1 MRSKILAV
9 ALILAAPAALAQGMM
24 PLGPVTPNAYGPGIH
39 SDGTGRAFDY
49 RTQQGQQVPGFTGV
63 KPNVFGPN
71 TGMDAYGRPVNP
83 QQRW

>member
-1 MRSKILAV
+1 MLKIV
-9 ALILAAPAALAQGMM
+9 ALALCLAAPAAFAQGFH

-49 RTQQGQQVPGFTGV
+49 RTQEGRQVPGLTPV
-63 KPNVFGPN
+63 KPNAYGLG
-71 TGMDAYGRPVNP
+71 TGMDAYGRPVRP